1 MKSRRNASDRHK
13 EQKRVDTEFLRKK
26 PKARKEVRIK
36 VDVKKVSKI
45 NVAEQTFTVQ
55 LLLEASWQ
63 GDDIMEAGKSW
74 VWDDSNDSAEAMKL
88 QSRGVLRLNLK
99 DDTDAQG
106 KVTRDF
112 WAPRLKFRNRNEV
125 HAEECWYAIYPDAK
139 DPSKVPPVVCFRWEL
154 NAEFNELMEL
164 QWFPLD
170 SQPLQMQ
177 LTSGW
182 EANLSPHVFLVK
194 NMSGNYKSICNI
206 HTFMLR
212 NEYELLPHVR
222 FEETLTSAEESAQHA
237 QYSVLTIAV
246 DVVRQPRFWVINLGL
261 PLALLTGCTIV
272 SFAVP
277 VGDIADRCSIT
288 LTLLL
293 AQIAYKYIV
302 SQYLPVLAYET
313 LFDRYVLLCFVITWF
328 IVIVQCYTSFRLH
341 DEPTF
346 RVVHNVTTSRGET
359 ETRETEVPT
368 IPIILF
374 AVWYGIHLC
383 ALLAMFGY
391 RKWSI
396 YQSRK
401 KSSYNEELAEKAL
414 WIGPL
419 KEGAFSREDELATLL
434 QKYAIKPATDNVP
447 TAPTDHARHTSSIK
461 APHVLVWNKSM
472 AEEAMR
478 DAKWELP
485 YEINSTFAVAL
496 YDDKEHAKLVR
507 DALKN
512 ALHNAPEGVTFMD
525 EPIKCESLEVSWV
538 LFTQDA
544 RGHSRG
550 QSKSKKVHAEPE
562 SASGVS
568 A

>member
-1 MKSRRNASDRHK
+1 MDKTVQQWRVSPAGRYTTPRRFQFIHPRQGPRLRTGAARARSMKSRRNATDRHK

-154 NAEFNELMEL
+154 HAEFNELMEL

-222 FEETLTSAEESAQHA
+222 FEETLTSAEESANGPGPSQA
-237 QYSVLTIAV
+237 LAGPSSELLPSLRLYRANQAVLPWNMLLE
-246 DVVRQPRFWVINLGL
+246 DVTASQFQPV
-261 PLALLTGCTIV
+261 
-272 SFAVP
+272 
-277 VGDIADRCSIT
+277 
-288 LTLLL
+288 
-293 AQIAYKYIV
+293 
-302 SQYLPVLAYET
+302 
-313 LFDRYVLLCFVITWF
+313 
-328 IVIVQCYTSFRLH
+328 
-341 DEPTF
+341 
-346 RVVHNVTTSRGET
+346 
-359 ETRETEVPT
+359 
-368 IPIILF
+368 
-374 AVWYGIHLC
+374 
-383 ALLAMFGY
+383 M
-391 RKWSI
+391 
-396 YQSRK
+396 
-401 KSSYNEELAEKAL
+401 
-414 WIGPL
+414 
-419 KEGAFSREDELATLL
+419 
-434 QKYAIKPATDNVP
+434 
-447 TAPTDHARHTSSIK
+447 
-461 APHVLVWNKSM
+461 
-472 AEEAMR
+472 
-478 DAKWELP
+478 
-485 YEINSTFAVAL
+485 
-496 YDDKEHAKLVR
+496 
-507 DALKN
+507 
-512 ALHNAPEGVTFMD
+512 
-525 EPIKCESLEVSWV
+525 
-538 LFTQDA
+538 
-544 RGHSRG
+544 
-550 QSKSKKVHAEPE
+550 
-562 SASGVS
+562 SA
-568 A
+568 